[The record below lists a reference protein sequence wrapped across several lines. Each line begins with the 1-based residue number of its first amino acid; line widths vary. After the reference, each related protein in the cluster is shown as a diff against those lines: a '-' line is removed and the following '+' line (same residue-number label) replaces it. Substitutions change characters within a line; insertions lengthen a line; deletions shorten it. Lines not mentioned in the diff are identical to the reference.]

1 MTLSLSSEQTLYL
14 LLLIHW
20 LVGSM
25 AAVLAWYKGRSLR
38 LWLFLGLTC
47 GIAALL
53 VALVMKSKQSV
64 RT

>member
-20 LVGSM
+20 FVGGM

-47 GIAALL
+47 GIAAFL
-53 VALVMKSKQSV
+53 VALVMKPKQSV
-64 RT
+64 